1 MRNVIKL
8 GTNIEHLPQLYVEF
22 KRKIKI
28 RRSEK
33 MESILVVHLL
43 YFIRK
48 DIIFRKGMEGIFGIQ
63 WAKISGTPNLIE
75 NVNMFPSIYFNGL
88 LPSST
93 EVACNH
99 FFVFRGNFSKLF
111 QKGLRS
117 FRPKETT
124 SRSFLLM
131 KLFVSPTNAS
141 RFFSAP
147 CFCHQTYTDISDGR
161 TELRSYVKKRSGNAV
176 ELVHDSN
183 RLRRVMFSKD
193 LVSADVPYLADLSHL
208 FVSSILSNLN

>member
-63 WAKISGTPNLIE
+63 WAKISGKPNLIE

-117 FRPKETT
+117 FRAK
-124 SRSFLLM
+124 
-131 KLFVSPTNAS
+131 
-141 RFFSAP
+141 
-147 CFCHQTYTDISDGR
+147 
-161 TELRSYVKKRSGNAV
+161 
-176 ELVHDSN
+176 
-183 RLRRVMFSKD
+183 
-193 LVSADVPYLADLSHL
+193 
-208 FVSSILSNLN
+208 